1 MQENQAQLTER
12 LSFNEAVA
20 FVQQTGKAAFA
31 AMPVFGD
38 DEDDENATA
47 EGARVFLLLPDED
60 DGWSLRFIA
69 GPFFTSAYAANDV
82 IPAEEI
88 PDRVRELL
96 FMPTRCEDDWL
107 TDQLQ
112 ILLGKADP
120 GRRHRRADAGLRK
133 NADQRRR
140 AGSGIPGEL
149 HQRPEKA
156 ALKAERQRLAHRGIS
171 PRATQA

>member
-38 DEDDENATA
+38 DERRRERHRRRRPRLPACCPTRTTA
-47 EGARVFLLLPDED
+47 GC
-60 DGWSLRFIA
+60 LRFIA
-69 GPFFTSAYAANDV
+69 GPFFTSAYAANDL

-96 FMPTRCEDDWL
+96 YMPTRCEDDWL

-112 ILLGKADP
+112 ILLAKADP
-120 GRRHRRADAGLRK
+120 GRRHRRADCRTTK
-133 NADQRRR
+133 RCR
-140 AGSGIPGEL
+140 
-149 HQRPEKA
+149 
-156 ALKAERQRLAHRGIS
+156 
-171 PRATQA
+171 PRAPGRKRCSR